1 MNKKLKQVILILII
15 ILIFTGCSK
24 EKTVE
29 DIDSKLDEQN
39 ETIVDAV
46 KEVGVPSNDENFDEA
61 LNSMRNSTKQR
72 GDADIDSIKVK
83 IVDGLFTVA
92 ITLRKY
98 TVPFYMF
105 ILISNILM
113 VATLGSKSLSKR
125 KAYIVGSV
133 ILTIMFV
140 ILMNV
145 PIFIIYFQ
153 NNSFSEVVTID
164 TVYKSLYRLVF
175 FLRQHSLTLCLILFT
190 YGLINTQLGKN
201 DIPKKIAGGYF
212 KKIAL
217 WSFLILQILPF
228 AISFII

>member
-125 KAYIVGSV
+125 KAYIVGSA

-140 ILMNV
+140 LLMNV

-153 NNSFSEVVTID
+153 NNTFSEVVTID
-164 TVYKSLYRLVF
+164 TIYKSLYRLVF
-175 FLRQHSLTLCLILFT
+175 FLRKHSLTLCLILFT
-190 YGLINTQLGKN
+190 YGMINTQLGKN
-201 DIPKKIAGGYF
+201 DIPRKLTGKYF
-212 KKIAL
+212 KKVAL

-228 AISFII
+228 AINFII